1 MIATPD
7 CPGTVG
13 MFFDLKAHRHER
25 CWSMMLWPIELYAA
39 GNPRPSQTHER
50 GFDNVLA
57 VEEVI
62 PVRLVN
68 ADVDASANLRQDH
81 DTQKLVLQMNRLPC
95 VLDRIRRDA
104 VRERQWV
111 HPPTTALIDPFFEK
125 HGVLVGR
132 QRMICRDHDG
142 LRPRLH
148 GARLIGRCVRK
159 FQSLHR
165 WSSQGTAAEAKS
177 SPA

>member
-1 MIATPD
+1 MITAPYR
-7 CPGTVG
+7 PGTAG

-50 GFDNVLA
+50 RFDNVLA
-57 VEEVI
+57 VEKVI
-62 PVRLVN
+62 PVRLVH
-68 ADVDASANLRQDH
+68 ADMDASANFRQNH
-81 DTQKLVLQMNRLPC
+81 DAQKLVLQMNCLPR

-104 VRERQWV
+104 VCERQWV
-111 HPPTTALIDPFFEK
+111 HPPTAALIDPSFQK

-142 LRPRLH
+142 LRPRLN
-148 GARLIGRCVRK
+148 GARLIRRCLWK

-165 WSSQGTAAEAKS
+165 SSSWG
-177 SPA
+177 

>member
-13 MFFDLKAHRHER
+13 MSFDLKAHGHER
-25 CWSMMLWPIELYAA
+25 CGSMMLWPIELYAA

-57 VEEVI
+57 IEEVI

-81 DTQKLVLQMNRLPC
+81 DTQKLVLQMNR
-95 VLDRIRRDA
+95 IRRDA
-104 VRERQWV
+104 VGERQWV
-111 HPPTTALIDPFFEK
+111 HPPSAALIDPFLDRETL
-125 HGVLVGR
+125 GS
-132 QRMICRDHDG
+132 C
-142 LRPRLH
+142 P
-148 GARLIGRCVRK
+148 
-159 FQSLHR
+159 
-165 WSSQGTAAEAKS
+165 AAKANIWEL
-177 SPA
+177 